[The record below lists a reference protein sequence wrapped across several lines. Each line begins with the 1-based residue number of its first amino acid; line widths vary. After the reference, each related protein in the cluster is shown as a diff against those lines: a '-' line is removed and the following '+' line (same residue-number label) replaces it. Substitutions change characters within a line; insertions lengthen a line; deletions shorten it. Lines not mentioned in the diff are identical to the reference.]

1 MGHFGLEHSTTNSNM
16 FADDVC
22 IVAMHVLHYCCSTF
36 TIDLMIQTFSRT
48 APLLSL
54 LTSNFSILTMDDL
67 LLVVCIMLN
76 FKQLICETLISQDLL
91 RLSDKASYHVQRMLQ
106 ILIPGLTKQISVMHL
121 IVWSRSQR
129 WNALSTFGMLKQNNP
144 HHWQYVIILCLIDF
158 LSTHL
163 KLHRFLFQIHKT
175 FQHWCHT

>member
-22 IVAMHVLHYCCSTF
+22 IVAMHVLYYRCSTF

-48 APLLSL
+48 ALLLSL

-106 ILIPGLTKQISVMHL
+106 ILIPGLTKQISVSGKMHL
-121 IVWSRSQR
+121 IV
-129 WNALSTFGMLKQNNP
+129 
-144 HHWQYVIILCLIDF
+144 
-158 LSTHL
+158 
-163 KLHRFLFQIHKT
+163 
-175 FQHWCHT
+175 